1 MKINKLV
8 GNKIKVKEAS
18 WNFKGNVP
26 KNFDLHVSRSVPLYF
41 QTHDIGLKLSDFFVQ
56 EKSKVIDIGC
66 STGTFVNK
74 LFLRHKDKKIQIS
87 GFDIEK
93 DMINFAKKIN
103 KNKLIKLKNSDIL
116 KVKIKDCDFITS
128 YYSIQF
134 IHPSK
139 RQYLINKIY
148 KGLRWGGG
156 FLFFEKVRANDA
168 RFQDMMTLLYNDMK
182 LENNF
187 SAEEII
193 LKSKSLKGV
202 MEPFSTLANFEL
214 LKRAG
219 FKDIISVFK
228 FLCFQGFLAIK

>member
-1 MKINKLV
+1 MKKILV
-8 GNKIKVKEAS
+8 GDKIATKEAS

-26 KNFDLHVSRSVPLYF
+26 KNFDLHVSKSVPLYF
-41 QTHDIGLKLSDFFVQ
+41 QTHDIGLKLSDFFVI
-56 EKSKVIDIGC
+56 EKSNIIDIGC

-74 LFLRHKDKKIQIS
+74 LFQRHKDKKIKIS
-87 GFDIEK
+87 GYDIEK
-93 DMINFAKKIN
+93 DMINFAKKKN
-103 KNKLIKLKNSDIL
+103 KNKAIRFKNSDIL
-116 KVKIKDCDFITS
+116 KVKFKNCDFVTS

-139 RQYLINKIY
+139 RQQLVEKIY

-168 RFQDMMTLLYNDMK
+168 RFQDMMTLLYHDMK

-187 SAEEII
+187 SADEIV

-202 MEPFSTLANFEL
+202 MEPFSTTANFQL
-214 LKRAG
+214 LKRSG
-219 FKDIISVFK
+219 FKDVISVFK